1 MKVFGKSKD
10 SLERDSRIRQKDL
23 AQSKMRSLLGEDA
36 AVGSGEDLGDVWE
49 PDER

>member
-1 MKVFGKSKD
+1 MKVFGQSKD

-23 AQSKMRSLLGEDA
+23 AQSKMRSRLGEDSA
-36 AVGSGEDLGDVWE
+36 EELSVDVWE